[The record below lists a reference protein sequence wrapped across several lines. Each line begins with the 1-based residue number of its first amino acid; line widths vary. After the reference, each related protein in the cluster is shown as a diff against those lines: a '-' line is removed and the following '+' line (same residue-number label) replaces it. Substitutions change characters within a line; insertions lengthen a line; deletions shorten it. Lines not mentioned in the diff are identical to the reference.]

1 MALDRAVPVLIA
13 ILVTTVVA
21 MTMAAR
27 SGTIALSWM
36 AAATAAIALL
46 AFGILMNRPLWK
58 LEPARVTA
66 EAAPVA
72 ARRNAVLL
80 ALAYAWGATALLV
93 VYPLSGLRWYHW
105 NQYGAA
111 MAIVALALA
120 AYGDALRHRDSIFR
134 TGPRQLA
141 MLRLTVVHAMAL
153 AGGLGWLLLSGKI
166 ASVRDDWVAN
176 HVFVAGGVALVGLS
190 VMAAI
195 SQNRIGGKISG
206 S

>member
-21 MTMAAR
+21 MTLAAR
-27 SGTIALSWM
+27 SGITTLSW
-36 AAATAAIALL
+36 AAAAAAAIAVLV
-46 AFGILMNRPLWK
+46 FGLLMNRPLWK
-58 LEPARVTA
+58 LEPTRITA
-66 EAAPVA
+66 DAAPVA

-80 ALAYAWGATALLV
+80 ALTYAWGATALLV

-105 NQYGAA
+105 GQYGAA
-111 MAIVALALA
+111 MAVAALALA
-120 AYGDALRHRDSIFR
+120 AYGDALRQRDSVFR

-141 MLRLTVVHAMAL
+141 MLRLVIVHAIAIT
-153 AGGLGWLLLSGKI
+153 GGLGWLLLSGKL

-176 HVFVAGGVALVGLS
+176 HVFVAGGIALAGLS
-190 VMAAI
+190 VIAAI
-195 SQNRIGGKISG
+195 SQSRIGGKISG

>member
-21 MTMAAR
+21 MTLAAR
-27 SGTIALSWM
+27 SGVMVVSW
-36 AAATAAIALL
+36 AAAAVAAIALL
-46 AFGILMNRPLWK
+46 LFGILLNRPLWK
-58 LEPARVTA
+58 LEPARITP

-105 NQYGAA
+105 NQYGGA

-120 AYGDALRHRDSIFR
+120 AYGDALRQRSSTFR

-141 MLRLTVVHAMAL
+141 MLRLTVVHAMAII
-153 AGGLGWLLLSGKI
+153 GGLGWLMLSGKL
-166 ASVRDDWVAN
+166 ASMRDDWVAN
-176 HVFVAGGVALVGLS
+176 QIFLAGGVALAGLS
-190 VMAAI
+190 IMAAI